1 MPAGGTG
8 SSRARFLFRE
18 EAGTI
23 EAATWRFHAAWLA
36 ALAAVLTLVWWALRP
51 YAHHDLATQAF
62 LAPMTIVAYAY
73 LIAYAFALILLAIC
87 YVMLTM
93 KRFRALGAPAGL
105 AGLVP
110 LLALFAASAHFLRA
124 QTLSCAVFSGIRC
137 CSAVTAAG
145 GLAGSKVFSRCA
157 FGSASTGAGPV
168 LGLSCF
174 MLSSDVWPAMLAL
187 P

>member
-1 MPAGGTG
+1 MPAGGVG

-23 EAATWRFHAAWLA
+23 DAATWRFHATWLA

-124 QTLSCAVFSGIRC
+124 QTPDVVALGYVVALDAALLAV
-137 CSAVTAAG
+137 AAWTIAELG
-145 GLAGSKVFSRCA
+145 VRPLLFKA
-157 FGSASTGAGPV
+157 AS
-168 LGLSCF
+168 
-174 MLSSDVWPAMLAL
+174 
-187 P
+187 